1 MHGCAKDTPAVW
13 ILLGRTVVN
22 RAATSLDQ
30 TREVDAVVFALV
42 PEYHQVKV
50 RDPEGRVYAL
60 TPKTEGVRLADLRE
74 GQRVVCTVTRRLPRV
89 LRATIT

>member
-1 MHGCAKDTPAVW
+1 MS
-13 ILLGRTVVN
+13 N
-22 RAATSLDQ
+22 RAATGLDQ

-50 RDPEGRVYAL
+50 RDPEGHVYAL

-89 LRATIT
+89 LRATIA

>member
-1 MHGCAKDTPAVW
+1 MAEPRTPLQSGVGWAERS
-13 ILLGRTVVN
+13 LN
-22 RAATSLDQ
+22 RAATGLDQ
-30 TREVDAVVFALV
+30 TREIEAVVFALV

-60 TPKTEGVRLADLRE
+60 TAKTEGVRLADLRE

-89 LRATIT
+89 LRATIA